1 MRLVDILV
9 KYFLSLCILRSLVF
23 PVLGVTVTCPW
34 KWFSCSICLHQVY
47 KVILIDIYGILLQN
61 TGAVHVALDIA
72 ALEALARLV

>member
-1 MRLVDILV
+1 MEVGHWHWLNARKEKEKAICLNWDTADD
-9 KYFLSLCILRSLVF
+9 
-23 PVLGVTVTCPW
+23 LG
-34 KWFSCSICLHQVY
+34 ICLHQVY